1 MYVTFSIA
9 RNFNTVILL
18 ILRNDGR
25 KLSVA
30 KSDNLQYNTVGQW
43 DDGMIVPPLLDGPMF
58 TLIDW
63 E

>member
-30 KSDNLQYNTVGQW
+30 KSDNLQYNMVGQW
-43 DDGMIVPPLLDGPMF
+43 DDGIVPPPPDAPMF
-58 TLIDW
+58 ILIDW

>member
-43 DDGMIVPPLLDGPMF
+43 DDGMIVPPILDGPMF